1 MESFE
6 SIRGAAV
13 LFRAVAT
20 LGLYAC
26 GSSHT
31 DANID
36 AGDDTD
42 ANYTEVCPPFPAI
55 PGPDCTGWRHTGV
68 SLTAVARGTS
78 GPGWHVEQIGGQDV
92 FYITENGAVID
103 GLDIPYLVK
112 VFADDV
118 TIQRSR
124 IAHGGYYTL
133 VIGDLPSTNRGL
145 HLIDVELDG
154 LQDTENFTIAAM
166 ASLDATYTRV
176 DVHGMASSGPRLA
189 TNTIIEDSWIHD
201 FVHGPDGHE
210 AGLSSNDA
218 ATGIVLRHNHIS
230 IDTEGASAPVALYR
244 DFGNPN
250 DVLIE
255 HNRFDGGNYGV
266 MAGIQS
272 SAGDYAPI
280 NDIRIVNNVFG
291 RTFHPE
297 CGRFGAVAQFS
308 EVNGTGNVFSGN
320 VWGDGA
326 AAADNH
332 GVGDPVQ

>member
-1 MESFE
+1 VGSFA
-6 SIRGAAV
+6 SLLITSV
-13 LFRAVAT
+13 
-20 LGLYAC
+20 GLAAC
-26 GSSHT
+26 GSSHETTT
-31 DANID
+31 DASGDPD
-36 AGDDTD
+36 ATF
-42 ANYTEVCPPFPAI
+42 AEVCPPFPAI

-68 SLTAVARGTS
+68 TLTAVAPGAS
-78 GPGWHVEQIGGQDV
+78 GAGWHVEHIGGQDV
-92 FYITENGAVID
+92 FYVAEAGAVID

-118 TIQRSR
+118 TIKRSR
-124 IAHGGYYTL
+124 ITHSGDYTI
-133 VIGDLPSTNRGL
+133 VVGDLPSTNRGL
-145 HLIDVELDG
+145 HLVDVELDG
-154 LQDTENFTIAAM
+154 MNDTTSFTIAAM

-176 DVHGMASSGPRLA
+176 DVHGMGSSGPRLA

-272 SAGDYAPI
+272 SAGDYPPI
-280 NDIRIVNNVFG
+280 NDIRIVDNVFG
-291 RTFHPE
+291 RTFNPE

-308 EVNGTGNVFSGN
+308 ATNGTGNVLSGN

-326 AAADNH
+326 AATGSHA
-332 GVGDPVQ
+332 VGEPVN